1 MATLDRAEQLEER
14 FAMAV
19 TQQGVQAVMKIEEA
33 GLRWS
38 VRTARDLP
46 GTTAQALGDFADRIR
61 EDAEARRER
70 AHEREFGS
78 EVDLKE
84 FSELGGKREVV
95 DIEDDEVLEGVRQE
109 LRKHGVTFAVERDD
123 EGNHY
128 LHVRGSDA
136 DLIAH
141 ALNRVQ
147 ESLDRE
153 RARTPQQEPDTPS
166 EPTPERS
173 PEFQKAHQEAHAYA
187 LYVAEQV
194 SDGQSIE
201 LTDEQIEQLTT
212 DALRERGFTPDG
224 ARIESPEQPT
234 PDRGS
239 RTGETPTREPRFTT
253 TSFQGEGWESHT
265 VDKAVALGILDKIPA
280 DAEIPGR
287 GLTEDMLSPLKD
299 AQGWIGTDPDVD
311 RAIAEKF
318 PDLMTP
324 EQLAVTRAHDGPT
337 PGQADALAGRDN
349 SAEEAELARREEAY
363 LNARKATPDPLPEG
377 YESAPTADLHGE
389 PKALGPYDPNL
400 SPAESRERGQ
410 EIEDARAWALDNDRD
425 ALRAYEYG
433 EMGSEHPADSWKH
446 ENTLLSKYRGA
457 VAEGY
462 RPSATP
468 VEPKLTTSREQSK
481 SLIREKIGALVNRIS
496 GTSGPNALT
505 QKHGLDAH
513 HHPKGPKR

>member
-123 EGNHY
+123 DGNHY

-194 SDGQSIE
+194 SEGQSIE

-239 RTGETPTREPRFTT
+239 RTGETT
-253 TSFQGEGWESHT
+253 
-265 VDKAVALGILDKIPA
+265 
-280 DAEIPGR
+280 
-287 GLTEDMLSPLKD
+287 
-299 AQGWIGTDPDVD
+299 
-311 RAIAEKF
+311 
-318 PDLMTP
+318 
-324 EQLAVTRAHDGPT
+324 TRAHDGPT
-337 PGQADALAGRDN
+337 PGQADALAGRDTLPAEVREWARENQPDTLRELDTARGAAAAAEERFVGAYHQATGATPLPDTPREVELSAATAWANRDAPHELEAYQGAVGLVAHLEGRIIEPHGLEQQVRDLSASGPGDN

-363 LNARKATPDPLPEG
+363 LNARKGTPDPLREG
-377 YESAPTADLHGE
+377 YESAPTADLRGHAAPDRPTVHG
-389 PKALGPYDPNL
+389 A
-400 SPAESRERGQ
+400 ASRG
-410 EIEDARAWALDNDRD
+410 RD
-425 ALRAYEYG
+425 SLKG
-433 EMGSEHPADSWKH
+433 AD
-446 ENTLLSKYRGA
+446 
-457 VAEGY
+457 
-462 RPSATP
+462 
-468 VEPKLTTSREQSK
+468 SREQSK
-481 SLIREKIGALVNRIS
+481 SLIREKIGALVNRIG
-496 GTSGPNALT
+496 GTSGPNAPT